1 MDALKDYES
10 NTNIGGRWYET
21 PAGHEITG
29 KKYFHDGEDFEAFAK
44 RVAGI
49 FSNSGLRK
57 AIEKSLYRADFFPA
71 GRSLYGAG
79 SKGKFKASMSN
90 CYILPSPE
98 DNIESIFEIAKKM
111 ARIFSYGGGCGVSL
125 SKLRPKGAR
134 VYNAAKTSTGAVSF
148 MEIFDAAGNVIG
160 ANNRRAA
167 LLIGLDCSHPDI
179 EYFLEVKKNNT
190 KIQSANIS
198 ILFNNEFM
206 EAVRDNK
213 DYTLRFDVV
222 TTGEKISKVI
232 NARDFFI
239 KFARANHDWAEPGC
253 LFMDRIRSHNLLSGY
268 PADEYFIEISNPCA
282 EYLGNAYNACN
293 LGSVNLYN
301 AVKNPFTGEAAI
313 DFDYL
318 SKAVETGIRALDEIL
333 DYGYDMQPLPE
344 NKKCIEDWRAVG
356 LGVFGL
362 ADAFIAL
369 GLRYGSPESI
379 ALVDKLMNRIMYNAL
394 KTSNELAKEKGAFKK
409 FNFEYIKNSPI
420 IQMYPELLPAIEKY
434 GLRNGSLLSVAPTG
448 TIATMSGLSGGIE
461 PLFRLSYERTTHALQ
476 KEQKYF
482 KVVAKSVADL
492 LRYNGL
498 DIEQFTN
505 EQIKEQ
511 FPYVAATHDIDPL
524 ERVELQAAMQKYV
537 DNAISSTVNL
547 KKEATADDVFNVFY
561 TAWVKGCKGIT
572 IFRSGCQR
580 AAILISE
587 PEKTE
592 VKSSAQAAEDVHF
605 DSITPIK
612 SRDLGD
618 VNGSKVVKHTACV
631 KNLYNHV
638 YTNDTGHIVE
648 VFTSASQGCSS
659 NIATITR
666 LASLCLR
673 SGISVQEIVAEMK
686 SSHCSACATLKAKGD
701 TTVSNSC
708 GTAIAEA
715 IEAVYKTD
723 AMALPAKRKKSQ
735 PVKSEGAKAVA
746 AAEEDNGLLACPQ
759 CGQKTLRPEGRCF
772 TCSNCLWTRC
782 D

>member
-1 MDALKDYES
+1 MNALTDYES
-10 NTNIGGRWYET
+10 NTNIGGRWHET
-21 PAGHEITG
+21 LAGHEITT

-44 RVAGI
+44 RVSGI
-49 FSNSGLRK
+49 FSNAELRK
-57 AIEKSLYRADFFPA
+57 IMKTALYRADFFPA

-90 CYILPSPE
+90 CYILPSPD

-148 MEIFDAAGNVIG
+148 MEIYDAAGNVIG

-213 DYTLRFDVV
+213 EYTLRFDVE

-232 NARDFFI
+232 NARDFFL
-239 KFARANHDWAEPGC
+239 KFAAANYDWAEPGC
-253 LFMDRIRSHNLLSGY
+253 LFMDRIRSYTLLAGY
-268 PADEYFIEISNPCA
+268 PQSEYFIEISNPCA

-293 LGSVNLYN
+293 LGSINIYN
-301 AVKNPFTGEAAI
+301 AVKDPFTDKATL
-313 DFDYL
+313 DFDYIAR
-318 SKAVETGIRALDEIL
+318 SVQIGIRALDEIL

-369 GLRYGSPESI
+369 GVRYGSPESI
-379 ALVDKLMNRIMYNAL
+379 ALVDELMHKIMFNAL

-409 FNFEYIKNSPI
+409 FNFEYIKKSPI
-420 IQMYPELLPAIEKY
+420 IQMYPELLNDIEKY
-434 GLRNGSLLSVAPTG
+434 GLRNGSLLSIAPTG
-448 TIATMSGLSGGIE
+448 SIATMSGLSGGIE
-461 PLFRLSYERTTHALQ
+461 PLFQLSYERTTHALQ
-476 KEQKYF
+476 KDQKYF

-492 LRYNGL
+492 LSHKGI
-498 DIEQFTN
+498 DSDTITN
-505 EQIKEQ
+505 EQIREQ
-511 FPYVAATHDIDPL
+511 FPHVVATHDIDPL
-524 ERVELQAAMQKYV
+524 ARVELQAAMQKYV

-547 KKEATADDVFNVFY
+547 KKEATVEDIFNVYY
-561 TAWVKGCKGIT
+561 TAWAKGCKGIT
-572 IFRSGCQR
+572 VFRSGCQR

-587 PEKTE
+587 TEK
-592 VKSSAQAAEDVHF
+592 AEETPASKPADSVHF
-605 DSITPIK
+605 DSIVPIK
-612 SRDLGD
+612 STDLGD
-618 VNGSKVVKHTACV
+618 VSGAKVVKHTACV

-638 YTNDTGHIVE
+638 YKNETGHIVE

-673 SGISVQEIVAEMK
+673 SGIGVQEIVAEMK
-686 SSHCSACATLKAKGD
+686 ASHCSACATLKAKGD
-701 TTVSNSC
+701 MSVSNSC

-715 IEAVYKTD
+715 IEVVYKLEGNST
-723 AMALPAKRKKSQ
+723 AKTKNNNGSAKPIAVNAANKS
-735 PVKSEGAKAVA
+735 
-746 AAEEDNGLLACPQ
+746 EEDNGLLPCPQ
-759 CGQKTLRPEGRCF
+759 CGEKTLRPEGRCF
-772 TCSNCLWTRC
+772 TCSNCLWTKC

>member
-1 MDALKDYES
+1 MDALTDYES

-21 PAGHEITG
+21 LAGHEITT

-44 RVAGI
+44 RVSGI
-49 FSNSGLRK
+49 FSNAELRK
-57 AIEKSLYRADFFPA
+57 TMKTALYRADFFPA

-148 MEIFDAAGNVIG
+148 MEIYDAAGNVIG

-179 EYFLEVKKNNT
+179 EHFLEVKKNNT

-213 DYTLRFDVV
+213 DYTLRFDVE

-232 NARDFFI
+232 NAREFFL
-239 KFARANHDWAEPGC
+239 KFARANYDWAEPGC
-253 LFMDRIRSHNLLSGY
+253 LFMDRIRSHNLLAGY
-268 PADEYFIEISNPCA
+268 PADEYYIEISNPCA

-293 LGSVNLYN
+293 LGSINIYN
-301 AVKNPFTGEAAI
+301 AVKNPFTKEAAI

-318 SKAVETGIRALDEIL
+318 AKAVQTGIRALDEIL

-369 GLRYGSPESI
+369 GVRYGSPESI
-379 ALVDKLMNRIMYNAL
+379 ALVDELMNKIMYNAL
-394 KTSNELAKEKGAFKK
+394 KTSNKLAKEKGAFKK
-409 FNFEYIKNSPI
+409 FNFEYIKKSPI
-420 IQMYPELLPAIEKY
+420 IQMYPELLADIEKY
-434 GLRNGSLLSVAPTG
+434 GLRNGSLLSIAPTG
-448 TIATMSGLSGGIE
+448 SIATMSGLSGGIE
-461 PLFRLSYERTTHALQ
+461 PLFQLSYERTTHALQ

-492 LRYNGL
+492 LGHNGI
-498 DIEQFTN
+498 DIEKTTN
-505 EQIKEQ
+505 EQIREQ
-511 FPYVAATHDIDPL
+511 FPYAVSTHDIDPL

-547 KKEATADDVFNVFY
+547 KQEATVEDVFNVFY
-561 TAWVKGCKGIT
+561 TAWAKGCKGIT
-572 IFRSGCQR
+572 VFRSGCKR

-587 PEKTE
+587 PQKSGDDAEE
-592 VKSSAQAAEDVHF
+592 IVKKEIVF
-605 DSITPIK
+605 DSVAPIK

-618 VNGSKVVKHTACV
+618 GSGTKVVKHTAGEQS
-631 KNLYNHV
+631 LYNHV
-638 YTNDTGHIVE
+638 YKNDTGHIVE
-648 VFTSASQGCSS
+648 VFTSVSQGCSS

-673 SGISVQEIVAEMK
+673 SGISVQEIIAEMK
-686 SSHCSACATLKAKGD
+686 ASHCSACATLKAKGD
-701 TTVSNSC
+701 SSVANSC

-715 IEAVYKTD
+715 IEAVYKEHEVLGWSMGNNVTVGF
-723 AMALPAKRKKSQ
+723 AENL
-735 PVKSEGAKAVA
+735 
-746 AAEEDNGLLACPQ
+746 EEDNGLLACPQ
-759 CGQKTLRPEGRCF
+759 CGKKTLRPEGRCF
-772 TCSNCLWTRC
+772 TCSNCLWTKC

>member
-1 MDALKDYES
+1 MDALTDYES
-10 NTNIGGRWYET
+10 NTNNGGRWYET
-21 PAGHEITG
+21 LAGHEITT
-29 KKYFHDGEDFEAFAK
+29 KKYFHDGEDFEAFTE
-44 RVAGI
+44 RVSGI
-49 FSNSGLRK
+49 FTTPELRK
-57 AIEKSLYRADFFPA
+57 IIKSALYRADFFPA

-79 SKGKFKASMSN
+79 AKGKFKASMSN
-90 CYILPSPE
+90 CYILPSPD

-148 MEIFDAAGNVIG
+148 MEIYDAAGNVIG

-198 ILFNNEFM
+198 ILFNDEFM

-213 DYTLRFDVV
+213 EYTLRFDVE

-232 NARDFFI
+232 NAREFFT
-239 KFARANHDWAEPGC
+239 KFAAANYDWAEPGC
-253 LFMDRIRSHNLLSGY
+253 LFMDRIRSYTLLAGY
-268 PADEYFIEISNPCA
+268 PQSEYFIEISNPCA

-293 LGSVNLYN
+293 LGSINIYN
-301 AVKNPFTGEAAI
+301 AVKDPFTDRATL
-313 DFDYL
+313 DFDYIAR
-318 SKAVETGIRALDEIL
+318 SVQIGIRALDEIL

-369 GLRYGSPESI
+369 GVRYGSAESI
-379 ALVDKLMNRIMYNAL
+379 ALVDELMHKIMFNAL

-409 FNFEYIKNSPI
+409 FNFEYIKKSPI
-420 IQMYPELLPAIEKY
+420 IQMYPELLNDIEKY
-434 GLRNGSLLSVAPTG
+434 GLRNGSLLSIAPTG
-448 TIATMSGLSGGIE
+448 SIATMSGLSGGIE
-461 PLFRLSYERTTHALQ
+461 PLFQLSYERTTHALQ
-476 KEQKYF
+476 KDQKYF

-492 LRYNGL
+492 LSHKGI
-498 DIEQFTN
+498 DSDTITN
-505 EQIKEQ
+505 EQIRER
-511 FPYVAATHDIDPL
+511 FPHVVATHDIDPL
-524 ERVELQAAMQKYV
+524 ARVELQAVMQKYV

-547 KKEATADDVFNVFY
+547 KKEATVEDIFNVYY
-561 TAWVKGCKGIT
+561 TAWAKGCKGIT
-572 IFRSGCQR
+572 VFRSGCQR

-587 PEKTE
+587 TEKAEATPAS
-592 VKSSAQAAEDVHF
+592 KAADSVHF
-605 DSITPIK
+605 DSIVPIK
-612 SRDLGD
+612 STDLGD
-618 VNGSKVVKHTACV
+618 VSGAKVVKHTACV

-638 YTNDTGHIVE
+638 YKNETGHIVE

-673 SGISVQEIVAEMK
+673 SGIGVQEIVAEMK
-686 SSHCSACATLKAKGD
+686 ASHCSACATLKAKGD
-701 TTVSNSC
+701 MSVSNSC

-715 IEAVYKTD
+715 IEVVYK
-723 AMALPAKRKKSQ
+723 LEGNSIAKPKSNNGSAKQ
-735 PVKSEGAKAVA
+735 VAVNAANKS
-746 AAEEDNGLLACPQ
+746 EEDNGLLPCPQ
-759 CGQKTLRPEGRCF
+759 CGEKTLRPEGRCF
-772 TCSNCLWTRC
+772 TCSNCLWTKC

>member
-1 MDALKDYES
+1 MGALTDYES
-10 NTNIGGRWYET
+10 NTNFGGRWYET
-21 PAGHEITG
+21 LAGHEITT

-44 RVAGI
+44 RVSGI
-49 FSNSGLRK
+49 FSNAELRK
-57 AIEKSLYRADFFPA
+57 IMKTALYRADFFPA

-148 MEIFDAAGNVIG
+148 MEIYDAAGNVIG

-179 EYFLEVKKNNT
+179 EHFLEVKKNNT

-198 ILFNNEFM
+198 ILFNDEFM

-213 DYTLRFDVV
+213 EYTLRFDVE

-232 NARDFFI
+232 NAREFFL
-239 KFARANHDWAEPGC
+239 KFARANYDWAEPGC
-253 LFMDRIRSHNLLSGY
+253 LFMDRIRSHNLLAGY
-268 PADEYFIEISNPCA
+268 PADEYYIEISNPCA

-293 LGSVNLYN
+293 LGSINIYN
-301 AVKNPFTGEAAI
+301 AVKNPFTKEAAI

-318 SKAVETGIRALDEIL
+318 AKAVQTGIRALDEIL

-369 GLRYGSPESI
+369 GVRYGSPESI
-379 ALVDKLMNRIMYNAL
+379 ALVDELMNKIMYNAL
-394 KTSNELAKEKGAFKK
+394 TTSNQLAKEKGAFKK
-409 FNFEYIKNSPI
+409 FNFEYIKQSPI
-420 IQMYPELLPAIEKY
+420 IQMYPQLLADIEKY
-434 GLRNGSLLSVAPTG
+434 GLRNGSLLSIAPTG
-448 TIATMSGLSGGIE
+448 SIATMSGLSGGIE
-461 PLFRLSYERTTHALQ
+461 PLFQLSYERTTHALQ

-492 LRYNGL
+492 LGHNGI
-498 DIEQFTN
+498 DIEKITN
-505 EQIKEQ
+505 EQIREQ
-511 FPYVAATHDIDPL
+511 FPYVVATHDIDPL

-547 KKEATADDVFNVFY
+547 KQEATVEDVFNVFY
-561 TAWVKGCKGIT
+561 TAWAKGCKGIT
-572 IFRSGCQR
+572 VFRSGCER

-587 PEKTE
+587 PEK
-592 VKSSAQAAEDVHF
+592 KDIPPISNPAEGIHF
-605 DSITPIK
+605 DSIAPIK
-612 SRDLGD
+612 STDLGD
-618 VNGSKVVKHTACV
+618 VSGSKVVKHTACV

-638 YTNDTGHIVE
+638 YKNDTGHIVE

-673 SGISVQEIVAEMK
+673 SGIGVQEIIAEMK
-686 SSHCSACATLKAKGD
+686 ASHCSACATLKAKGD
-701 TTVSNSC
+701 MSVSNSC

-715 IEAVYKTD
+715 IEAVYK
-723 AMALPAKRKKSQ
+723 LEGNSLAKTKNNNGSAKPIAVNAANKS
-735 PVKSEGAKAVA
+735 
-746 AAEEDNGLLACPQ
+746 EEDNGLLPCPQ
-759 CGQKTLRPEGRCF
+759 CGEKTLRPEGRCF
-772 TCSNCLWTRC
+772 TCSNCLWTKC